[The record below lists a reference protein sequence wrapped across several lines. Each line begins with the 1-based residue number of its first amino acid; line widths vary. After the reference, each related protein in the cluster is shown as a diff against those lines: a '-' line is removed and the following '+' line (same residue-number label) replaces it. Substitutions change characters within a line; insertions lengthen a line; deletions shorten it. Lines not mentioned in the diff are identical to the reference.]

1 MLVDH
6 HAQRLCAGGDVDV
19 GVRGVKHLRLC
30 HVAISRFDGHGHRQR
45 RANAGGVERHPGF
58 PADAGGACLGG
69 GYGQHRQTG
78 LLRPPVE
85 QRAEGPARVRLQKGL
100 QVARRHGLA
109 IALAAEAAHGGIEGR
124 RADQVAQRVQEQH
137 TLARHALVAERVAH
151 VGARLGQRLIAHGTR
166 GAAKPAAV
174 VGQFDAHIVLRVGR
188 RTAGI
193 RGRVQVGEQAFK
205 TREAGGQPDVG
216 IAGRPQ
222 RALPV
227 RRGRGVDAGLGRL
240 PGLAGM
246 RQIGRLGRRRIGRRL
261 HGEQRPRVLDQR
273 ADHRVIAR
281 LLGRGRPQRAGG
293 RAERGP
299 ALQLPGQ
306 PRVGVLGIDAEGR
319 HDLGRREQLA
329 CEVQVDLALVRP
341 VFAQPHRVALGRHVG
356 RAGRRPTVAPRRGG
370 QARAGFLDVVVAPV
384 KTFGVLEPFGLAAAV
399 QFALA
404 AGQREQRDF
413 VALQVAHHP
422 LGGAQAVVVLRQ
434 QRGSF
439 VDAAGVLL
447 RLADARGQRRAAFGH
462 RALVERG
469 FGQQHAGFVDRIVHA
484 AVHAAGRGLHH
495 EAVAGGGLDLHP
507 HVVEVGRVQV
517 VHGDVAKHNLPIRR
531 GRAVG
536 DEGVAALRAAL
547 SLVRPAQDRVER
559 LLGGDAQV
567 GRVGGHQQRVVQG
580 VDLVRGVEDD
590 DVQHVQRPPV
600 GACAGGVGALHDA
613 LHLLHLLGRKAFFK
627 QTPRHRAVLRPGCA
641 RRLRA
646 PELGQRA
653 DVGGDLGR
661 HQVAVLQAA
670 FARRA
675 FDVNHRPT
683 GLRVAPARAPSLH
696 GGRVGR
702 EPGLGRRRRVGGGEC
717 QPRAQHQH

>member
-1 MLVDH
+1 MIGIEH
-6 HAQRLCAGGDVDV
+6 HALGDVAL
-19 GVRGVKHLRLC
+19 G
-30 HVAISRFDGHGHRQR
+30 RFHRHRHRQR
-45 RANAGGVERHPGF
+45 GADARGVERHPRF
-58 PADAGGACLGG
+58 PAAAGGACLGG
-69 GYGQHRQTG
+69 GHGQHRQTG

-188 RTAGI
+188 RAAGI

-205 TREAGGQPDVG
+205 TREAGRQPDVG

-227 RRGRGVDAGLGRL
+227 RRGRRIHAGLGRL

-273 ADHRVIAR
+273 ADRRVIAR
-281 LLGRGRPQRAGG
+281 LLGGRRPQRAGG
-293 RAERGP
+293 RAKRGP

-306 PRVGVLGIDAEGR
+306 PRVGVLGVDAEGR
-319 HDLGRREQLA
+319 DDFGRREQLA
-329 CEVQVDLALVRP
+329 REVEVDLPLVRP

-356 RAGRRPTVAPRRGG
+356 RAGRRPPIAPRGGG

-422 LGGAQAVVVLRQ
+422 LGGAQAVVVLGQHR
-434 QRGSF
+434 RSF

-447 RLADARGQRRAAFGH
+447 RLADARGQRRAASDH

-536 DEGVAALRAAL
+536 DEGVAALRRLLA
-547 SLVRPAQDRVER
+547 RPHHAQARVER
-559 LLGGDAQV
+559 LLRGHADV
-567 GRVGGHQQRVVQG
+567 GRALGHQQRVVHG
-580 VDLVRGVEDD
+580 VDLVRGVERD
-590 DVQHVQRPPV
+590 DVQHVERAPMR
-600 GACAGGVGALHDA
+600 ARAGGVGTFGDA
-613 LHLLHLLGRKAFFK
+613 LHFLHLLGRKAFLK
-627 QTPRHRAVLRPGCA
+627 QTPRHRAVLRPGCG

-670 FARRA
+670 LARRA
-675 FDVNHRPT
+675 FDVNHRPA
-683 GLRVAPARAPSLH
+683 GLRVAPAAVSAGLPALY

-702 EPGLGRRRRVGGGEC
+702 EAGLGRRRRVGGGQC